1 MRVKTPVKID
11 DKLIVPAQNLD
22 LQSRINITSRRMERQ
37 ETQRVGRLK
46 SKIIEMSEVMNAF
59 LSSSSIGEKSR
70 KLGNVVEKPADIT
83 VGSIK
88 HDDSRMKKGITF
100 AEGFALESVDTA
112 SSNMQRSVL
121 GPCAA

>member
-37 ETQRVGRLK
+37 ETQRVGKLK
-46 SKIIEMSEVMNAF
+46 SKIIEMSDVMNAF

-70 KLGNVVEKPADIT
+70 KPGNVVEKPTDIKA
-83 VGSIK
+83 GSIK
-88 HDDSRMKKGITF
+88 HDDSRMKQGNT
-100 AEGFALESVDTA
+100 LLDSVSPLAVCNATKLPSTIA
-112 SSNMQRSVL
+112 
-121 GPCAA
+121 

>member
-70 KLGNVVEKPADIT
+70 KQGNVVEKPTDIT
-83 VGSIK
+83 AGSIK
-88 HDDSRMKKGITF
+88 HYDSRVKQGISF
-100 AEGFALESVDTA
+100 AEGLALESVDTA